1 MNERKEIS
9 LNNSIMDIMVLM
21 AEGNPGG
28 LNVIASLVKDNP
40 DGIVYL
46 LHLDDMNIRGTQIW
60 IGFKDYC
67 GGITQK
73 FVECIV
79 SRDQG
84 MINKINE
91 LNQAQGDC
99 WKATSGLAS
108 SGQRLKF

>member
-28 LNVIASLVKDNP
+28 LSVIASLVKDNP

-67 GGITQK
+67 GQSMTK

-84 MINKINE
+84 MIDKINE
-91 LNQAQGDC
+91 VNQAQGEA
-99 WKATSGLAS
+99 WMATKGQAS